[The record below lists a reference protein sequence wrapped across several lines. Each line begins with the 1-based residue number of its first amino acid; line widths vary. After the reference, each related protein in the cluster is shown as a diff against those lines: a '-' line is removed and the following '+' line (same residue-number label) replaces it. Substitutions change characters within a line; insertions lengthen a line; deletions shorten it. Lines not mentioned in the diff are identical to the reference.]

1 MRTLVA
7 CMLLGGS
14 ALIAA
19 DLGGTWMSEQAGRGG
34 GQPNR
39 TYYYFRV
46 DGTAFTGQMVSTR
59 DRRPI
64 VNGKIDGETITFETK
79 DFQDRANPMRG
90 ELKGDDLTI
99 TNLGGGRGRGG
110 PLTFFAAEPGGP
122 PPGAVGRG
130 PDVPG
135 RGPGGP
141 GGGRGAPPALKKIS
155 ADMKIPADLLPTH
168 QP

>member
-7 CMLLGGS
+7 CVLFDGS
-14 ALIAA
+14 GLMAA

-34 GQPNR
+34 GQPIR
-39 TYYYFRV
+39 TYYYFKV
-46 DGTAFTGQMVSTR
+46 DGNTFTGQMVSTR

-79 DFQDRANPMRG
+79 DFQDRLNPMRG

-110 PLTFFAAEPGGP
+110 PGGPGGP
-122 PPGAVGRG
+122 PPGA
-130 PDVPG
+130 
-135 RGPGGP
+135 
-141 GGGRGAPPALKKIS
+141 
-155 ADMKIPADLLPTH
+155 
-168 QP
+168 